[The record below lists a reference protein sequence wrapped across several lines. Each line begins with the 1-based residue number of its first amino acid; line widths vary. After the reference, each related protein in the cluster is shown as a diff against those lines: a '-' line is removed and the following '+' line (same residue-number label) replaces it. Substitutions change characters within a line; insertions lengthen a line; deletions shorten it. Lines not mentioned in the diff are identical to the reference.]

1 MSICA
6 DLGETSKAVCEN
18 AVKCALLVSSLLWD
32 NEGCTSDRAEM
43 LWCLWYLLLYL
54 LAAPY
59 RSCHSIHVDS
69 LYVQHPLLSQQPS
82 ASPPSLHPWI
92 LSVVFHF
99 SSHLASPSLH
109 PSEPSQP
116 FLSNF
121 AFKALRVAPVMYSFL
136 ILSIL
141 VTPNK
146 DVNLFSS
153 ASYLFVSAT
162 ISGSQQ
168 GHSSPSTPPCIH
180 CLIHHSCICCF
191 GWMIPGI

>member
-1 MSICA
+1 MSLC
-6 DLGETSKAVCEN
+6 LN
-18 AVKCALLVSSLLWD
+18 AYHLQFLSTVYISLAYLY
-32 NEGCTSDRAEM
+32 TK
-43 LWCLWYLLLYL
+43 LILLL
-54 LAAPY
+54 
-59 RSCHSIHVDS
+59 
-69 LYVQHPLLSQQPS
+69 LLSGDL
-82 ASPPSLHPWI
+82 PPPHPVPNILFCHTNALHVLLLLHPWI
-92 LSVVFHF
+92 FSVVFHF
-99 SSHLASPSLH
+99 SSRLASPFH
-109 PSEPSQP
+109 PSIPPLLMSEPSQP

-146 DVNLFSS
+146 NINIFSS

-180 CLIHHSCICCF
+180 CLIHHSCVCCF